1 MPSNVR
7 AIIMIV
13 LVIGGLAAV
22 GFVLRDRL
30 GASPGGLQVGDCF
43 QVPVGDTVSSIQHLP
58 CTEAHDGE
66 VFVVRNYA
74 GADAYPTVDQLRAW
88 VDAECIAKD
97 FPIYTGSSYDDR
109 DDLTVA
115 FFYPPEDAWANGQRT
130 MICYLNPNGGAT
142 VTSSYRSGQ
151 PVASPP

>member
-1 MPSNVR
+1 MSSNVR
-7 AIIMIV
+7 AIIVVV

-43 QVPVGDTVSSIQHLP
+43 QVPVGDTVSSVQHQP

-66 VFVVRNYA
+66 VFVVRDYA
-74 GADAYPTVDQLRAW
+74 GARRVSHGRPVRAW
-88 VDAECIAKD
+88 VAAECIDKE
-97 FPIYTGSSYDDR
+97 FPVYTGASYDDR

-115 FFYPPEDAWANGQRT
+115 FFYPPEDAWANGER
-130 MICYLNPNGGAT
+130 
-142 VTSSYRSGQ
+142 R
-151 PVASPP
+151 